1 MLIARAKL
9 IVETELQEMI
19 ELETLMTLC
28 TPWLGHPFLF
38 PGEHRPQDQP
48 RVQTERSA

>member
-19 ELETLMTLC
+19 ELETLMTLDWDTLYC
-28 TPWLGHPFLF
+28 
-38 PGEHRPQDQP
+38 
-48 RVQTERSA
+48 S